1 MPLLDDAVELHAGG
15 QRTVVAPQQ
24 RRMDL
29 NQINADW
36 YNAYSSFMIDL
47 SNRLQ
52 QAPSDAARMNLLV
65 GLKDKLGVPPVV
77 PTPTPVTPVKAT
89 GTIVHEEAGED

>member
-1 MPLLDDAVELHAGG
+1 
-15 QRTVVAPQQ
+15 
-24 RRMDL
+24 MDL

-47 SNRLQ
+47 SNRLLH
-52 QAPSDAARMNLLV
+52 APTDAARMNLLV